1 MRMEDTRNITRGTQ
15 KVMQHFYFLGP
26 VLLDKNIILLGAAVF
41 MCPAF
46 VHIVARF
53 PAR

>member
-26 VLLDKNIILLGAAVF
+26 VLLDKNNILRAAAF
-41 MCPAF
+41 MRPAF
-46 VHIVARF
+46 MHIVARF